1 MKICRSL
8 LPLGV
13 FPFPVSRFPLE
24 KFWISTKNGE
34 RKTRNV
40 RKKLMPKFGIV
51 PNRMK
56 GRSVVGFMAD
66 QNPDN
71 KKRLDLSAALRII
84 QNAGMN
90 DDRLASDDADVQI
103 QAIIDSLC
111 RLSTHDGLTGLVN
124 ATFFHAVLGREI
136 DRSTRTG
143 RTCGLMVID
152 IDHFKQV
159 NDTYGHAAGDK
170 ALQAVA
176 DELALSLRSMDTAA
190 RIGGEEFA
198 VILPECSPD
207 DAISAA
213 TRIHSIL
220 NPLAVTVEQTTIE
233 LATSAGLVWTNPNK
247 PVGSAVLLTE
257 ADQEM
262 YRAKWSGRGRLCY
275 SRPESTLV
283 SSHERSALMNLRL
296 EEGIHGH

>member
-1 MKICRSL
+1 
-8 LPLGV
+8 
-13 FPFPVSRFPLE
+13 
-24 KFWISTKNGE
+24 
-34 RKTRNV
+34 
-40 RKKLMPKFGIV
+40 
-51 PNRMK
+51 
-56 GRSVVGFMAD
+56 MAD
-66 QNPDN
+66 QNPED
-71 KKRLDLSAALRII
+71 KKSLNLSTALRII
-84 QNAGMN
+84 QNAGIP
-90 DDRLASDDADVQI
+90 DPRQASDDPNIQI
-103 QAIIDSLC
+103 QGIIDALC

-124 ATFFHAVLGREI
+124 ATFFHAVLAREI

-152 IDHFKQV
+152 IDHFKQI
-159 NDTYGHAAGDK
+159 NDTYGHATGDK

-190 RIGGEEFA
+190 RIGGEEFS

-213 TRIHSIL
+213 NRIHSVL
-220 NPLAVTVEQTTIE
+220 NPLVIVMEQTT
-233 LATSAGLVWTNPNK
+233 LRLTTSVGLVWTNPNR
-247 PVGSAVLLTE
+247 PVGSAVLLSE

-275 SRPESTLV
+275 RQLESTLV
-283 SSHERSALMNLRL
+283 SHHERSALMDLKL